1 MNYAHAAKIAD
12 QHAPELI
19 LDAEEHGGSPHVCV
33 RKTKDGAPFSIY
45 LPHSTEANPLTP
57 EQEEQSLKDALD
69 AAKAHLA

>member
-19 LDAEEHGGSPHVCV
+19 LDAEEPGQPHICV
-33 RKTKDGAPFSIY
+33 RKTKDGTPFSIY
-45 LPHSTEANPLTP
+45 LPVSTEANPLTP
-57 EQEEQSLKDALD
+57 EQEEHSLKVALD